1 MTPHQPLDPAAARAA
16 TTTGRRTRR
25 GTAVCAVVLPAAL
38 LALQLGL
45 GTAAWAQTQEQLPSG
60 TRAPAGSGPRVASP
74 PAVPDRATITE
85 GQVKEV
91 ARGGEITYP
100 SVTSCLTVTVRLKDG
115 GLVGAHASLFQV
127 PGELRSDRILAA
139 LKDRVGDRGVT
150 AVEVRGAVGAWHP
163 GYFVKAIESYDG
175 TEQPPVPT
183 GQDLDGIA
191 RAVSQGLGLPLAAV
205 TVEDVPD
212 GDQTV
217 SDRAPVTRA
226 ALHRDPVYRVPVYRI
241 PLHR

>member
-1 MTPHQPLDPAAARAA
+1 M
-16 TTTGRRTRR
+16 G
-25 GTAVCAVVLPAAL
+25 AVVLPGVAL

-45 GTAAWAQTQEQLPSG
+45 GTVAQAHTQPQPQPMTGTHAQGPVGAG
-60 TRAPAGSGPRVASP
+60 TRAASP
-74 PAVPDRATITE
+74 LVAPDRATITE

-91 ARGGEITYP
+91 APGGEITYP
-100 SVTSCLTVTVRLKDG
+100 SVTSCLTVTVRLRDG

-139 LKDRVGDRGVT
+139 LKDRVGDRPVT

-163 GYFVKAIESYDG
+163 GYFVKAIESYGDG
-175 TEQPPVPT
+175 EQPPVPT

-191 RAVSQGLGLPLAAV
+191 EAVAQGLGRPRSTV

-217 SDRAPVTRA
+217 T
-226 ALHRDPVYRVPVYRI
+226 
-241 PLHR
+241 

>member
-1 MTPHQPLDPAAARAA
+1 M
-16 TTTGRRTRR
+16 
-25 GTAVCAVVLPAAL
+25 CAVVLPAAL
-38 LALQLGL
+38 LALQLGV
-45 GTAAWAQTQEQLPSG
+45 GTAAHAHPHSNTHTRTHIEEVS
-60 TRAPAGSGPRVASP
+60 TRATV
-74 PAVPDRATITE
+74 TE

-91 ARGGEITYP
+91 AKGGVITYP
-100 SVTSCLTVTVRLKDG
+100 SVTSCLTVTVRLKGG

-139 LKDRVGDRGVT
+139 LKDRVGDRPVS

-163 GYFVKAIESYDG
+163 SYFVKAIESYGDG
-175 TEQPPVPT
+175 EQPPVPV

-191 RAVSQGLGLPLAAV
+191 RAVSQGLGQPRGTV

-217 SDRAPVTRA
+217 T
-226 ALHRDPVYRVPVYRI
+226 
-241 PLHR
+241 